1 MQFRGIFNRDR
12 LRVDSMSGVLKIC
25 DAIHLEFGMQSKV
38 IYEKYLE
45 IGSQIRTLQLVHGW
59 KHIEMF
65 NIF

>member
-12 LRVDSMSGVLKIC
+12 LRVDSMSGVLKIY

-38 IYEKYLE
+38 IYENYLE
-45 IGSQIRTLQLVHGW
+45 IGIQIRTLQLMHGW